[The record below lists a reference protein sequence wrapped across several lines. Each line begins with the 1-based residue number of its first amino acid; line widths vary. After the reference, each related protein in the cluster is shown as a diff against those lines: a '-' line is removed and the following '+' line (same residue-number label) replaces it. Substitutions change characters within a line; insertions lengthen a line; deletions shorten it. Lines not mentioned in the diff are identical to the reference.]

1 MEPRA
6 TIRGVAAAHP
16 QGEQGLKDTLKVLM
30 QIRARAYPQVHI

>member
-6 TIRGVAAAHP
+6 TIRWVAAAHP
-16 QGEQGLKDTLKVLM
+16 QGEQGLKDTLPGEM